1 MKRIMISFLL
11 FFIAFNLNAQAP
23 AGYYDAAN
31 GKTGYQLKTA
41 LKEIITNGHTD
52 QGYDA
57 LFSLYQNSDVDNYYE
72 NDGTLLDMYSENPAG
87 ADAYEYNQ
95 TGDKCGTYS
104 AEGDCY
110 NREHIMPQS
119 AFNSAAPMKD
129 DGHFVVPADGY
140 VNNRRGNYPFGEV
153 SNPSWTS
160 TNGSKIGP
168 NTTPGYSGTVF
179 EPIDEFKGDI
189 ARMLFY
195 VATRYED
202 EIASWNSDM
211 LNGTSDQVFADWF
224 LDILRQW
231 HADDP
236 VSQREIDRNE
246 AVYNYQGN
254 RNPFIDHPEWVE
266 EIWGRSDQQTNATVI
281 AIQDFDGTTP
291 EWSYTEHDGG
301 YNCFNIAANYQNN
314 STNSLQIKG
323 TNNHN
328 ADPYIELANIDISS
342 YNNVKL
348 WVYFAAHGP
357 DGQDDLYVDYSYDNG
372 TSWTSVKLVDGYSNA
387 DINFGDTNASDPT
400 TVSPNPYSIDIPDS
414 ETQIKVRI
422 RFDERSSKNN
432 TSDYYYVDNIK
443 LEGQSTSSTDTP
455 DWCNLQWPP
464 DGNVRSG
471 DGFTVYAQVYEPGV
485 TDASGQGSGIE
496 AWIGY
501 SAVDNDPTDPAN
513 ASDWTWVTASYNTD
527 SGNNDEYS
535 VDLENAI
542 GSPGTYYYASRFRL
556 NGGPFKYGGYNS
568 SGGGF
573 WDSPYSGSGSNKS
586 GKLTIDVVDWCNLQ
600 HPENGNISAPGN
612 SFMVYAQI
620 YEDGLTNADA
630 NNPGAGIQAWI
641 GYSTVDNDPSDPA
654 NASDWTWV
662 AATYNVDSGNNDE
675 FKADL
680 GAQISSG
687 GTYYYASRFQINGG
701 PYAYGGYNGGFWE
714 NTYGSGGSNKSG
726 QLTVNDIY
734 ITNIIHSPSPV
745 HSWETVSVSADVTAD
760 AGVGGVELHWG
771 TTSGNLNNT
780 INMSL
785 SAGNTY
791 VTDSDIPAQADGTT
805 VYYEIYV
812 LDNNAEEKTS
822 AEQSYT
828 VNDAACA
835 SELIISEYVEGNSN
849 NKYLELYNGTGSTI
863 DLSNYEL
870 RQYNNGDNSPT
881 YTLSLSGSLPHGST
895 YVIEKSGE
903 SLNVNADLST
913 TSNVM
918 NFNGDDAI
926 ELYNTATGQSVD
938 IIGKIGVTG
947 PWGSGSTSTEN
958 HTLVRKS
965 SVTAGDTNGSDA
977 FDPAVEWD
985 GYGIDDVSHLGSH
998 TMNCGACSE
1007 PTTDATFHA
1016 DSPQNITTTSLTL
1029 NWTNGD
1035 GDNRIVVMR
1044 EGSPVSFVP
1053 TDGNTYTAN
1062 SDYSV
1067 ATDVSG
1073 NGEYV
1078 VYNGNG
1084 STVDITG
1091 LTPGTLYYATI
1102 YEYNC
1107 SPGSEDY
1114 YTSGTPA
1121 TDSFYTTPETPDA
1134 FSSGC
1139 IGETSIDLSWSAPA
1153 SGNYDGYLV
1162 VAREGATPHS
1172 VNSLDPNANLGEN
1185 SDYSAA
1191 PTYGSTTPY
1200 SRILYKG
1207 TGTSVSITGLTNGT
1221 SYTFEV
1227 FAYSANGTLYRYSD
1241 GTQLTKT
1248 IELNDVS
1255 GTYAT
1260 GANQQA
1266 EVTWVNPAT
1275 GCYDEILV
1283 VANETAGI
1291 DFTPSGDGSAYTANT
1306 VYSGPNQVVYK
1317 GTGTDVTVTN
1327 LTNET
1332 TYYFEIFVRQ
1342 GTDWSGGVEVSA
1354 VPQDI
1359 TILEPGDLAIL
1370 AVNTDIDNQPGS
1382 TGDGSGDQ
1390 IAFVCFKDIKPG
1402 TKIVLTDNGYEREVA
1417 GKWGNTE
1424 GVIAIT
1430 RQNSI
1435 LPKGTIIVLETN
1447 DQTTGNIKSADHF
1460 DVYTCGS
1467 IDNNWQ
1473 KEFIAGQ
1480 GGFNLNNDDDVW
1492 IMQGGVWN
1500 NGTAGNHDAT
1510 YNGNVLYGWT
1520 ESGWDDGVGDGTNGT
1535 KWSNL
1540 YPFSK
1545 CFTTVAPSGGGKV
1558 KFNGD
1563 FSVTTNDKLDWIA
1576 LINDESNWD
1585 TYSTNADYDS
1595 GGYDYKNNDSCPAMT
1610 IATSTH
1616 SAGLWK
1622 GTNNTNWFDCS
1633 NWDNLTVPGENTDVT
1648 ISGSASNQVIVDASA
1663 ADANLYSQMAKTNN
1677 LTIENGLWLEVNS
1690 DNDKLEVHGNLTIES
1705 GALLDLSDGDN
1716 TTTSDGHLYLYGNW
1730 NNQEGSGGLDGGNGT
1745 VHFVGSAPQTIT
1757 TADPSGDE
1765 TFPNVDLQNDFDLSV
1780 SGNLVMTGNLSVAS
1794 GKTLDISDDHY
1805 LKIDGNITNNGS
1817 IIVRNHGDLVQTDDN
1832 SNISGSGTFR
1842 MDKTSLPLNHYYD
1855 YVYWSSPINSN
1866 ALTLGS
1872 ILSNAWR
1879 YYAFDP
1885 SLQVPGQ
1892 NPNPGWVART
1902 ASDVFVVGNGVA
1914 ISAPVGYSGG
1924 SLDVSFQHAND
1935 PFNNGQI
1942 DVTVTVNG
1950 TGGQDNDDWNLLG
1963 NPYPSALDFDLF
1975 ATDNTNVQG
1984 SYYAWTNCAGLDA
1997 QGHHQQ
2003 AGYTSYAAG
2012 AGGTAACSGLGQTLG
2027 RYVPSGLGFMIEATS
2042 SGTVSFHNSHRSA
2055 GHNDYFI
2062 NRGLPLNRIWIDL
2075 QAENE
2080 GIYSQNLVAF
2090 INGAT
2095 NNRDRLYDARHMLTG
2110 SAYLYTWSDDSVR
2123 CVIQGRQAWDGST
2136 RYVQAGIFS
2145 TADRPMLL
2153 RINRAEGVLD
2163 SIPVFV
2169 EDHLLQTVHD
2179 LRSGPYRFTAY
2190 AGDDPSRFTFIFGQ
2204 RSLKAG
2210 NAMADEIMVGGRN
2223 GLFRIR
2229 SPYPLAGVKIFDMSG
2244 RELGQVNAASEHEM
2258 LLDLR
2263 SIPSQ
2268 ALLLRICLDDGR
2280 VLDRKVLR

>member
-1 MKRIMISFLL
+1 MFTIAKIKKIDMRNYVLTLL
-11 FFIAFNLNAQAP
+11 FFGSLLALRGQTIIHQESFENAPNGASVDYSADTEFGGTDPNDYWQRIDIT
-23 AGYYDAAN
+23 GN
-31 GKTGYQLKTA
+31 GKDEIDAGVTGGDGTKMYAGEDMDDSGSVPKVLTIVNTDVTGYSDIKVQVAVGSGEQNKYDSGDYIEVYVKKDGGAETLVGA
-41 LKEIITNGHTD
+41 FYGYDHQGGDGTNGRM
-52 QGYDA
+52 
-57 LFSLYQNSDVDNYYE
+57 YQDVD
-72 NDGTLLDMYSENPAG
+72 L
-87 ADAYEYNQ
+87 
-95 TGDKCGTYS
+95 
-104 AEGDCY
+104 
-110 NREHIMPQS
+110 
-119 AFNSAAPMKD
+119 
-129 DGHFVVPADGY
+129 
-140 VNNRRGNYPFGEV
+140 
-153 SNPSWTS
+153 
-160 TNGSKIGP
+160 
-168 NTTPGYSGTVF
+168 
-179 EPIDEFKGDI
+179 
-189 ARMLFY
+189 
-195 VATRYED
+195 
-202 EIASWNSDM
+202 
-211 LNGTSDQVFADWF
+211 
-224 LDILRQW
+224 
-231 HADDP
+231 
-236 VSQREIDRNE
+236 
-246 AVYNYQGN
+246 
-254 RNPFIDHPEWVE
+254 
-266 EIWGRSDQQTNATVI
+266 
-281 AIQDFDGTTP
+281 DGTT
-291 EWSYTEHDGG
+291 SDDGG
-301 YNCFNIAANYQNN
+301 SAQLSKAMQDFTFDVSGTFNN
-314 STNSLQIKG
+314 LQVIIKM
-323 TNNHN
+323 T
-328 ADPYIELANIDISS
+328 
-342 YNNVKL
+342 
-348 WVYFAAHGP
+348 
-357 DGQDDLYVDYSYDNG
+357 
-372 TSWTSVKLVDGYSNA
+372 
-387 DINFGDTNASDPT
+387 TNAADE
-400 TVSPNPYSIDIPDS
+400 VLMVDN
-414 ETQIKVRI
+414 VRI
-422 RFDERSSKNN
+422 IG
-432 TSDYYYVDNIK
+432 TVI
-443 LEGQSTSSTDTP
+443 GTP

-485 TDASGQGSGIE
+485 TDASGQGAGIE

-513 ASDWTWVTASYNTD
+513 ASDWTWVAASYNGD

-600 HPENGNISAPGN
+600 HPENGTITAPGN
-612 SFMVYAQI
+612 SFVVYAQI

-726 QLTVNDIY
+726 QLVVNDIY
-734 ITNIIHSPSPV
+734 ITNITHSPSPV

-785 SAGNTY
+785 SSGNTY

-812 LDNNAEEKTS
+812 LDNNVEEKTS

-828 VNDAACA
+828 VNDGACA
-835 SELIISEYVEGNSN
+835 SELIISEYVEGSSN
-849 NKYLELYNGTGSTI
+849 NKYLEIYNGTGSAVNMGDYQIKIYSNGGTSPSITI
-863 DLSNYEL
+863 AL
-870 RQYNNGDNSPT
+870 NNISLADGDVFVIAH
-881 YTLSLSGSLPHGST
+881 SLATAWSGTPDQTSGSLS
-895 YVIEKSGE
+895 
-903 SLNVNADLST
+903 
-913 TSNVM
+913 
-918 NFNGDDAI
+918 FNGDDAV

-938 IIGKIGVTG
+938 IIGKIGEDPG
-947 PWGSGSTSTEN
+947 DEWGSGSTTTLD

-965 SVTAGDTNGSDA
+965 SVTAGDTNGTDA

-1016 DSPQNITTTSLTL
+1016 NSPQNIATTLLTL

-1044 EGSPVSFVP
+1044 EGSAVSFVP

-1062 SDYSV
+1062 SDYSA

-1084 STVDITG
+1084 STVDVTG

-1221 SYTFEV
+1221 SYTFAV

-1241 GTQLTKT
+1241 GTQLTET
-1248 IELNDVS
+1248 IEMNDVS
-1255 GTYAT
+1255 GTNAT
-1260 GANQQA
+1260 GLNQQA

-1275 GCYDEILV
+1275 GCFDEILV

-1317 GTGTDVTVTN
+1317 GTGTEVTVTN
-1327 LTNET
+1327 LTNGT

-1342 GTDWSGGVEVSA
+1342 GTDWSDGVEVSA

-1430 RQNSI
+1430 RTGSV
-1435 LPKGTIIVLETN
+1435 LSKGTIIVLETN
-1447 DQTTGNIKSADHF
+1447 DQTNGNILDPSHF
-1460 DVYTCGS
+1460 DVYTCGNLDS
-1467 IDNNWQ
+1467 NWQ

-1520 ESGWDDGVGDGTNGT
+1520 ESGWDDGVGDGTDGPQ
-1535 KWSNL
+1535 WSNL

-1558 KFNGD
+1558 KFNDPVDPD
-1563 FSVTTNDKLDWIA
+1563 FSTTTNDKLDWIA
-1576 LINDESNWD
+1576 LINDEGNWD
-1585 TYSTNADYDS
+1585 NYSTNADYDN
-1595 GGYDYKNNDSCPAMT
+1595 GGYNYKNSTSCPAMT

-1648 ISGSASNQVIVDASA
+1648 ISGSASNEVVVDASA
-1663 ADANLYSQMAKTNN
+1663 VDADLYSQMAKTNN
-1677 LTIENGLWLEVNS
+1677 LTIEDGIWLEVNT

-1730 NNQEGSGGLDGGNGT
+1730 NNQEGSGGLEGGNGT

-1765 TFPNVDLQNDFDLSV
+1765 TLPNVDLQNDFDLSV

-1805 LKIDGNITNNGS
+1805 LKTDGNITNNGS
-1817 IIVRNHGDLVQTDDN
+1817 IIVHNHGDLVQTDDN
-1832 SNISGSGTFR
+1832 SSISGGGTFR
-1842 MDKTSLPLNHYYD
+1842 MDKTTLPLNHYYD
-1855 YVYWSSPINSN
+1855 YVFWSSPINSN

-1885 SLQVPGQ
+1885 ALQDPAQ

-1914 ISAPVGYSGG
+1914 ISAPVSYSGG
-1924 SLDVSFQHAND
+1924 SLDVSFQHASD

-1942 DVTVTVNG
+1942 DVSVTVNG

-1975 ATDNTNVQG
+1975 ANDNTNVQG

-2003 AGYTSYAAG
+2003 AGYTSYAVG
-2012 AGGTAACSGLGQTLG
+2012 TGGTAACSGSGQTLG

-2210 NAMADEIMVGGRN
+2210 NTLAGEIMVGSRN

-2229 SPYPLAGVKIFDMSG
+2229 SPYPMAEIRVFDMWG
-2244 RELGQVNAASEHEM
+2244 REIRRVNAASVREM
-2258 LLDLR
+2258 LMDLR
-2263 SIPSQ
+2263 DIPSQ
-2268 ALLLRICLDDGR
+2268 ALLMRILLDDGR
-2280 VLDRKVLR
+2280 RLDRKILR